1 MDKEEAVKLTRRVN
15 PIAKFAV
22 ERKVTMGMAILGILV
37 LGYLSLQRL
46 PLEFLPDFSRPS
58 MWVQAPYNSSSPE
71 EVERLIVRPLEDIL
85 GTINGIETLSVRAS
99 ASQGSVSLS
108 FEDGTDMDMA
118 AVEVRDRIDR
128 IRHLL
133 PSDLRRVFIRRFQST
148 DMPVFRFQVS
158 SNWDKDRL
166 YFFVENVL
174 QRRLERL
181 EGVAQVD
188 TRGLNQRQVEV
199 RINPARMR
207 SHGVDVRDVASS
219 LRSNNVNVSG
229 GWVKEGGRKLIIR
242 TIGEFQTL
250 DEIQSLPLTGRGIR
264 LGDVADVEYAYPR
277 QDSFNFLNGQE
288 ALTVSVY
295 KASTANLLEVV
306 DRVKVELEEIGGLSN
321 AEGLR
326 FRYLRDSSVDIRKG
340 LGQLRN
346 AGLLGGG
353 LAILFLFF
361 FLRKVRTTLLV
372 AIAIPISVILTFV
385 IMYFLR
391 QMDLSNITINII
403 SLMGLMLAVGM
414 LVDNSI
420 VVIEAI
426 FRRFQDL
433 GEDAKTAALRGTT
446 EVAMPII
453 ASTATTICVFVPLI
467 FLGSGGGFMRFMTD
481 VGMTICIVMVASLL
495 VALTVVP
502 MMASILLK
510 GESSKRS
517 NIVLWLTQKYGGVIA
532 FTLKHRFAFFLSI
545 LVMLYGS
552 WLLFGTIERSFSP
565 RTMEREVS
573 IYVDVPRH
581 FSVEQKAALHEEI
594 FQLLMEKKIE
604 LDIKD
609 ITYRYE
615 RGSGRSRG
623 GGPGGGAS
631 RVEVMLTDEEEASLS
646 TREVRDK
653 IRELLPVRAGITF
666 RLAQSMGRHGGGM
679 MGISM
684 DISGDDLAV
693 LELVSAKIVER
704 LEAIPFIKDVDTSL
718 ESGDEEI
725 HVEVNRER
733 ALAAGLSTQVVAM
746 TINNALSTRPVS
758 RLKTEEREVD
768 LVMQFREEDR
778 QTLDQLKKMPVF
790 STENAL
796 PIGALAD
803 FRMEQGPRTIER
815 ENRRP
820 EISIT
825 ANTTGQSASFGMMGE
840 VQEIMDTI
848 NLPPGYE
855 WSFGRWARHAQQDF
869 GEAGFSLLFA
879 MLLIYLI
886 MSALFENF
894 VQPLT
899 IMFSIPFAFIGVGI
913 VLKITNQPL
922 DNTSNLGLIILI
934 GVVVNNAIV
943 LIDHIN
949 HLRWEGMSR
958 TEAVILGGKHR
969 LRPIMMTA
977 LTTLL
982 GLTPMVAPLI
992 FPGWLGTPE
1001 GNAAN
1006 WAPVG
1011 LVIMAGLA
1019 ASTLLTLIIIPTIYS
1034 IMDDFIV
1041 FLRRVVRAA

>member
-1 MDKEEAVKLTRRVN
+1 VDKEEAVKLSRRIN

-22 ERKVTMGMAILGILV
+22 ERRVTMGMAILGILV

-85 GTINGIETLSVRAS
+85 GTINGIDTLSVRAS

-108 FEDGTDMDMA
+108 FKDGTDMDLA

-158 SNWDKDRL
+158 SDWDKDRL

-188 TRGLNQRQVEV
+188 TRGLYQRQVEV
-199 RINPARMR
+199 RIHPARMR
-207 SHGVDVRDVASS
+207 SHGVDVRDIATS
-219 LRSNNVNVSG
+219 LRTNNVNVSG
-229 GWVKEGGRKLIIR
+229 GWVKESGRKLIIR
-242 TIGEFQTL
+242 SIGEFQTL
-250 DEIQSLPLTGRGIR
+250 EEIQNLPLTGLGIR
-264 LGDVADVEYAYPR
+264 LADVADVEYAYPR
-277 QDSFNFLNGQE
+277 QDTFNFLNGQE
-288 ALTVSVY
+288 ALTLSVY

-306 DRVKVELEEIGGLSN
+306 DRVKVELDTIKELSN
-321 AEGLR
+321 AEGIR

-391 QMDLSNITINII
+391 QMDLSTITINIV

-433 GEDAKTAALRGTT
+433 GENAKTAALRGTS

-453 ASTATTICVFVPLI
+453 ASTATTICVFVPLV

-481 VGMTICIVMVASLL
+481 VGTTICIVMVASLL

-510 GESSKRS
+510 GESSQRS
-517 NIVLWLTQKYGGVIA
+517 SIVQWLTEKYGIVIG
-532 FTLKHRFAFFLSI
+532 FTLKHRFSFFLSI
-545 LVMLYGS
+545 LAMLYGS

-565 RTMEREVS
+565 RTMERQVALY
-573 IYVDVPRH
+573 IDMPR
-581 FSVEQKAALHEEI
+581 SYTVEQKGAVYDEVFAL
-594 FQLLMEKKIE
+594 LSAKKDE
-604 LDIKD
+604 LEIKD
-609 ITYRYE
+609 MSYRYQ

-623 GGPGGGAS
+623 GWGGGN
-631 RVEVMLTDEEEASLS
+631 RFEVSLTDEEDSKLT
-646 TREVRDK
+646 TREIRDK
-653 IRELLPVRAGITF
+653 IRDLLPVKPGVTF

-679 MGISM
+679 MGISL

-693 LELVSAKIVER
+693 LELVSAKVVER
-704 LEAIPFIKDVDTSL
+704 LEEIPFVKDVDTSL

-733 ALAAGLSTQVVAM
+733 ALAAGLSTQAVAM

-758 RLKTEEREVD
+758 RLKTDEREVD

-790 STENAL
+790 NSDNAL

-803 FRMEQGPRTIER
+803 FRMEKGPRTIER

-825 ANTTGQSASFGMMGE
+825 ANTTGRSASFQMMGE
-840 VQEIMDTI
+840 VRQIMDSI
-848 NLPPGYE
+848 GLPPGYE

-899 IMFSIPFAFIGVGI
+899 IMFSIPFAFIGVGV

-969 LRPIMMTA
+969 LRPILMTA

-1019 ASTLLTLIIIPTIYS
+1019 ASTALTLIIIPTIYS
-1034 IMDDFIV
+1034 IMDDFVV

>member
-1 MDKEEAVKLTRRVN
+1 MTPAEQVADKTKLKRRIN

-22 ERKVTMGMAILGILV
+22 ERRVTMGMAVLGVMV

-46 PLEFLPDFSRPS
+46 PLEFLPDMSRPS

-71 EVERLIVRPLEDIL
+71 EVERIIVRPLEDIL
-85 GTINGIETLSVRAS
+85 GTVNGIETLSVRAS
-99 ASQGSVSLS
+99 ASSGSVSLS
-108 FEDGTDMDMA
+108 FEDGTDMDLA

-133 PSDLRRVFIRRFQST
+133 PSDLRRVYIRRFQST
-148 DMPVFRFQVS
+148 DMPVFRVQIS

-181 EGVAQVD
+181 EGVAQID
-188 TRGLNQRQVEV
+188 TWGLNKRQVEV
-199 RINPARMR
+199 QIHPARMR
-207 SHGVDVRDVASS
+207 SHGVDVREISS
-219 LRSNNVNVSG
+219 ALRSNNVNVSG
-229 GWVKEGGRKLIIR
+229 GWVKEGGRKLVIR
-242 TIGEFQTL
+242 SIGEFQTL
-250 DEIQSLPLTGRGIR
+250 DEIKKLPLSGQGIR
-264 LGDVADVEYAYPR
+264 LGDVADVEYTYPR
-277 QDSFNFLNGQE
+277 QESFNFLNGQE
-288 ALTVSVY
+288 ALTLSVY
-295 KASTANLLEVV
+295 KASTANLLDVV
-306 DRVKVELEEIGGLSN
+306 DRVKVELGEIQKLPT

-326 FRYLRDSSVDIRKG
+326 FRHLRDSSVDIRKG

-361 FLRKVRTTLLV
+361 FLRKIRTTLLV

-385 IMYFLR
+385 IMYFSR
-391 QMDLSNITINII
+391 QMHLSNITINII

-426 FRRFQDL
+426 YRRYQDL
-433 GEDAKTAALRGTT
+433 GEDAKTAALRGTS

-453 ASTATTICVFVPLI
+453 ASTATTICVFVPLV

-481 VGMTICIVMVASLL
+481 VGTTICIVMVSSLL

-502 MMASILLK
+502 MVATIVMK
-510 GESSKRS
+510 GESSQRS
-517 NIVLWLTQKYGGVIA
+517 NIVDWLVRKYGIVIG

-545 LVMLYGS
+545 LAMLYGS

-565 RTMEREVS
+565 RTMERQVS
-573 IYVDVPRH
+573 LYVDTPRH
-581 FSVEQKAALHEEI
+581 FTVEQKADLHDEI
-594 FQLLMEKKIE
+594 FQLLMGQKDE
-604 LDIKD
+604 LEIKD
-609 ITYRYE
+609 ITYRYR

-623 GGPGGGAS
+623 GGDS
-631 RVEVMLTDEEEASLS
+631 RFEVILIDEEESKLS
-646 TREVRDK
+646 TREIQGR
-653 IRELLPVRAGITF
+653 IRGLLPVKAGVNF
-666 RLAQSMGRHGGGM
+666 RLAQSRGRHGGGM

-684 DISGDDLAV
+684 DLSGDDLAV
-693 LELVSAKIVER
+693 LELVAARVVER
-704 LEAIPFIKDVDTSL
+704 LEEIPFIKDIDTSL

-733 ALAAGLSTQVVAM
+733 ALAAGLSTQAVAM

-778 QTLDQLKKMPVF
+778 KTLDQLKKMPVF
-790 STENAL
+790 NTANAM

-803 FRMEQGPRTIER
+803 FRMEKGPRTIER

-825 ANTTGQSASFGMMGE
+825 ANTSGQSASLKMMGE
-840 VQEIMDTI
+840 VRQIMDSM

-886 MSALFENF
+886 MAALFENF

-913 VLKITNQPL
+913 VLKVTNQPL

-949 HLRWEGMSR
+949 HLRWEGMGR
-958 TEAVILGGKHR
+958 TEAVILGGTHR
-969 LRPIMMTA
+969 LRPILMTA

-982 GLTPMVAPLI
+982 GLSPMVAPLL

-1019 ASTLLTLIIIPTIYS
+1019 ASTALTLIIIPTIYS
-1034 IMDDFIV
+1034 IMDDFLV
-1041 FLRRVVRAA
+1041 FMRRVVRAA

>member
-1 MDKEEAVKLTRRVN
+1 VEQGDPTKLTRRIN

-22 ERKVTMGMAILGILV
+22 ERRVTMGMAVLGILV

-46 PLEFLPDFSRPS
+46 PLEFMPDFSRPS
-58 MWVQAPYNSSSPE
+58 MSVQAPYNSSSPE

-85 GTINGIETLSVRAS
+85 GTINGIDTLSVRAS
-99 ASQGSVSLS
+99 ASSGSVNLS

-133 PSDLRRVFIRRFQST
+133 PSDLRRVYIRRFQST
-148 DMPVFRFQVS
+148 DMPVFQFQVS
-158 SNWDKDRL
+158 SDWERDRL

-188 TRGLNQRQVEV
+188 SRGLNQRQVEV
-199 RINPARMR
+199 RIHPARMR
-207 SHGVDVRDVASS
+207 SHRVDVREISNA

-242 TIGEFQTL
+242 TIGEFRTI
-250 DEIQSLPLTGRGIR
+250 DEIQNLPLSKEGIR
-264 LGDVADVEYAYPR
+264 LGDVAEVEYAFPR
-277 QDSFNFLNGQE
+277 QNSYNFLNGQE
-288 ALTVSVY
+288 AVSVSIN
-295 KASTANLLEVV
+295 KASTANLLDVV
-306 DRVKVELEEIGGLSN
+306 DRVKVELEEIQKLSS
-321 AEGLR
+321 AEGIR

-353 LAILFLFF
+353 FAILFLFF

-385 IMYFLR
+385 IMYFSR
-391 QMDLSNITINII
+391 QMGVSNITINII

-433 GEDAKTAALRGTT
+433 GEDAKTAALRGTS

-453 ASTATTICVFVPLI
+453 ASTVTTICVFVPLV

-481 VGMTICIVMVASLL
+481 IGMTICIVMVSSLL

-502 MMASILLK
+502 MVATILMK
-510 GESSKRS
+510 GESSQRS
-517 NIVLWLTQKYGGVIA
+517 NIVDWLVRKYGIVIG
-532 FTLKHRFAFFLSI
+532 FTLKHRFSFFLSI
-545 LVMLYGS
+545 LAMLYLS
-552 WLLFGTIERSFSP
+552 WLLFGTIERTFSP
-565 RTMEREVS
+565 RTMERQVALY
-573 IYVDVPRH
+573 IDTPRH
-581 FSVEQKAALHEEI
+581 YSIEQKAALYEELYQI
-594 FQLLMEKKIE
+594 LDARRDE
-604 LDIKD
+604 LEIADLS
-609 ITYRYE
+609 YRYT
-615 RGSGRSRG
+615 RGTGRSRG
-623 GGPGGGAS
+623 GWGGGS
-631 RVEVMLTDEEEASLS
+631 RFEVMLKDEEEGSLS
-646 TREVRDK
+646 TQVIRDR
-653 IRELLPVRAGITF
+653 IRELLPVTAGVNF

-679 MGISM
+679 MGISL
-684 DISGDDLAV
+684 DISGDDMAV
-693 LELVSAKIVER
+693 LELVSERVVEA
-704 LEAIPFIKDVDTSL
+704 LEQMPSVKDVDTSL

-758 RLKTEEREVD
+758 QLKTDEREVD

-778 QTLDQLKKMPVF
+778 ETLDQLKRMPVF
-790 STENAL
+790 NAASAL
-796 PIGALAD
+796 PISALAD
-803 FRMEQGPRTIER
+803 FSMERGPRSIER

-820 EISIT
+820 ELSIT
-825 ANTTGQSASFGMMGE
+825 ANTSGQGASFRLMGE
-840 VQEIMDTI
+840 VQKIMDTV

-855 WSFGRWARHAQQDF
+855 WSFGRWARHARDDF
-869 GEAGFSLLFA
+869 GEAAFSLLFA
-879 MLLIYLI
+879 GLLIYLI

-899 IMFSIPFAFIGVGI
+899 IMFSIPFAFIGVGV
-913 VLKITNQPL
+913 VLKLTNQPL

-958 TEAVILGGKHR
+958 REAVILGGKHR
-969 LRPIMMTA
+969 LRPILMTA

-982 GLTPMVAPLI
+982 GLSPMVAPLL
-992 FPGWLGTPE
+992 FPGWLGTAE

-1019 ASTLLTLIIIPTIYS
+1019 ASTALTLIIIPTIYTLL
-1034 IMDDFIV
+1034 DDVIV
-1041 FLRRVVRAA
+1041 FMRRVVRTA

>member
-1 MDKEEAVKLTRRVN
+1 MD
-15 PIAKFAV
+15 I
-22 ERKVTMGMAILGILV
+22 
-37 LGYLSLQRL
+37 
-46 PLEFLPDFSRPS
+46 
-58 MWVQAPYNSSSPE
+58 
-71 EVERLIVRPLEDIL
+71 
-85 GTINGIETLSVRAS
+85 
-99 ASQGSVSLS
+99 
-108 FEDGTDMDMA
+108 
-118 AVEVRDRIDR
+118 
-128 IRHLL
+128 
-133 PSDLRRVFIRRFQST
+133 
-148 DMPVFRFQVS
+148 
-158 SNWDKDRL
+158 
-166 YFFVENVL
+166 
-174 QRRLERL
+174 
-181 EGVAQVD
+181 
-188 TRGLNQRQVEV
+188 
-199 RINPARMR
+199 
-207 SHGVDVRDVASS
+207 
-219 LRSNNVNVSG
+219 
-229 GWVKEGGRKLIIR
+229 
-242 TIGEFQTL
+242 
-250 DEIQSLPLTGRGIR
+250 
-264 LGDVADVEYAYPR
+264 
-277 QDSFNFLNGQE
+277 
-288 ALTVSVY
+288 
-295 KASTANLLEVV
+295 
-306 DRVKVELEEIGGLSN
+306 
-321 AEGLR
+321 
-326 FRYLRDSSVDIRKG
+326 
-340 LGQLRN
+340 
-346 AGLLGGG
+346 
-353 LAILFLFF
+353 
-361 FLRKVRTTLLV
+361 
-372 AIAIPISVILTFV
+372 
-385 IMYFLR
+385 
-391 QMDLSNITINII
+391 SNITINII

-433 GEDAKTAALRGTT
+433 GEDAKTAALRGTS

-453 ASTATTICVFVPLI
+453 ASTATTICVFVPLV

-481 VGMTICIVMVASLL
+481 VGTTICIVMVASLL

-502 MMASILLK
+502 MMASIILK
-510 GESSKRS
+510 GESSQRS
-517 NIVLWLTQKYGGVIA
+517 SIVQWLTEKYGVVIA
-532 FTLKHRFAFFLSI
+532 YTLKHRFSFFLSI
-545 LVMLYGS
+545 LAMLYGS

-565 RTMEREVS
+565 RTMERQVALY
-573 IYVDVPRH
+573 IDTPR
-581 FSVEQKAALHEEI
+581 SYTVEQKAELHDEL
-594 FQLLMEKKIE
+594 FGLLMEKKAE
-604 LDIKD
+604 LEIQDIS
-609 ITYRYE
+609 YRYR

-623 GGPGGGAS
+623 GWGGQS
-631 RVEVMLTDEEEASLS
+631 RFEIMLKDEEESKLS
-646 TREVRDK
+646 TREIRDR
-653 IRELLPVRAGITF
+653 IRNMLPVKPGITF

-679 MGISM
+679 MGISL

-693 LELVSAKIVER
+693 LELVSERVVEQ

-733 ALAAGLSTQVVAM
+733 ALAAGLSTQAVAM

-758 RLKTEEREVD
+758 RLKTDEREVD

-778 QTLDQLKKMPVF
+778 QTLDQLKKMPIF
-790 STENAL
+790 NTDNAL

-803 FRMEQGPRTIER
+803 FRMEKGPRTIER

-825 ANTTGQSASFGMMGE
+825 ANTTGQSASFQMMGE
-840 VQEIMDTI
+840 VRQIMDSV

-899 IMFSIPFAFIGVGI
+899 IMFSIPFAFIGVGV

-969 LRPIMMTA
+969 LRPILMTA

-982 GLTPMVAPLI
+982 GLTPMVAPMI
-992 FPGWLGTPE
+992 FPGWLGRPE

-1019 ASTLLTLIIIPTIYS
+1019 ASTALTLIIIPTIYS
-1034 IMDDFIV
+1034 IMDDFVV

>member
-1 MDKEEAVKLTRRVN
+1 LEQHEDKTKLKRRIN
-15 PIAKFAV
+15 PIARFAV
-22 ERKVTMGMAILGILV
+22 ERRVTMGMAVLGIVV

-46 PLEFLPDFSRPS
+46 PLEFLPEMSRPS

-71 EVERLIVRPLEDIL
+71 EVERIIVRPLEDIL
-85 GTINGIETLSVRAS
+85 GTVNGIETLSVRAS

-108 FEDGTDMDMA
+108 FEDGTDMDLA

-148 DMPVFRFQVS
+148 DMPVFRLQVS
-158 SNWDKDRL
+158 ADWERDRL

-181 EGVAQVD
+181 EGVAQID
-188 TRGLNQRQVEV
+188 AWGLNQRQVEV
-199 RINPARMR
+199 QIHPARMR
-207 SHGVDVRDVASS
+207 SHGIGVREISTA
-219 LRSNNVNVSG
+219 LRTNNVNVSG
-229 GWVKEGGRKLIIR
+229 GWVKEGGRKLVIR
-242 TIGEFQTL
+242 SIGEFQTL
-250 DEIQSLPLTGRGIR
+250 DEIQNLPLRGNGIR
-264 LGDVADVEYAYPR
+264 LSDVADVAFTYPR

-295 KASTANLLEVV
+295 KASTANLLDVV
-306 DRVKVELEEIGGLSN
+306 DRVKVELDEIQKLQSAQGI
-321 AEGLR
+321 R
-326 FRYLRDSSVDIRKG
+326 FRPLRDSSVDIRKG

-372 AIAIPISVILTFV
+372 AIAIPISVVLTFV
-385 IMYFLR
+385 IMYFSR
-391 QMDLSNITINII
+391 QMELSNITINII

-433 GEDAKTAALRGTT
+433 GEDAKTAALRGTS

-453 ASTATTICVFVPLI
+453 ASTTTTICVFVPLV

-481 VGMTICIVMVASLL
+481 VGTTICIVMVSSLL

-502 MMASILLK
+502 MVATILMK
-510 GESSKRS
+510 GESSQRS
-517 NIVLWLTQKYGGVIA
+517 SIVDWLVRNYGIVIG
-532 FTLKHRFAFFLSI
+532 FTLKHRFSFFLSI
-545 LVMLYGS
+545 LAMLYGS

-565 RTMEREVS
+565 RTMERQVALY
-573 IYVDVPRH
+573 IDTPRH
-581 FSVEQKAALHEEI
+581 FTIEQKAELHEDV
-594 FQLLMEKKIE
+594 FQLLMSKKDE
-604 LDIKD
+604 LEIKD
-609 ITYRYE
+609 ISYRYR

-623 GGPGGGAS
+623 GFGGGS
-631 RVEVMLTDEEEASLS
+631 RVDVILTDEEESKLS
-646 TREVRDK
+646 TREIQGR
-653 IRELLPVRAGITF
+653 IREILPVKPGINF
-666 RLAQSMGRHGGGM
+666 RLAQSRGRHGGGM
-679 MGISM
+679 MGISL
-684 DISGDDLAV
+684 DLSGDDLGV
-693 LELVSAKIVER
+693 LELVAERVVKR
-704 LEAIPFIKDVDTSL
+704 LEEIPFIKDVDTSL
-718 ESGDEEI
+718 ESGDEEV

-733 ALAAGLSTQVVAM
+733 ALAAGLSTQAVAM
-746 TINNALSTRPVS
+746 TINNALTSRPVS

-790 STENAL
+790 NTANAL

-803 FRMEQGPRTIER
+803 FRMEKGPRTIER

-825 ANTTGQSASFGMMGE
+825 ANTSGPSSSFRMLGQ
-840 VQEIMDTI
+840 VREIMESV

-886 MSALFENF
+886 MAALFENF
-894 VQPLT
+894 IQPLT

-922 DNTSNLGLIILI
+922 DNTSNLGLIILV

-969 LRPIMMTA
+969 LRPILMTA

-982 GLTPMVAPLI
+982 GLTPMVAPLLL
-992 FPGWLGTPE
+992 PGWLGTPE

-1019 ASTLLTLIIIPTIYS
+1019 ASTALTLIIIPTIYS
-1034 IMDDFIV
+1034 IMDDFLV
-1041 FLRRVVRAA
+1041 FMRRVIRAA

>member
-1 MDKEEAVKLTRRVN
+1 M
-15 PIAKFAV
+15 
-22 ERKVTMGMAILGILV
+22 
-37 LGYLSLQRL
+37 
-46 PLEFLPDFSRPS
+46 PDFSRPS
-58 MWVQAPYNSSSPE
+58 MMVQAPYNSSSPE

-85 GTINGIETLSVRAS
+85 GTINGIDTLSVRAS
-99 ASQGSVSLS
+99 ASSGSVNLS

-133 PSDLRRVFIRRFQST
+133 PTDLRRVYIRRFQMT
-148 DMPVFRFQVS
+148 DMPVFQFQVS
-158 SNWDKDRL
+158 SNWDRDRL

-188 TRGLNQRQVEV
+188 TRGLNRRQVEV
-199 RINPARMR
+199 RIHPARMR
-207 SHGVDVRDVASS
+207 AHGVDVREISS
-219 LRSNNVNVSG
+219 ALRSNNVNVSG

-242 TIGEFQTL
+242 TIGEFRTI
-250 DEIQSLPLTGRGIR
+250 DEIQNLPLSGQGIR
-264 LGDVADVEYAYPR
+264 LGDVAEVEYAFPR
-277 QDSFNFLNGQE
+277 QNSFNFLNGQE
-288 ALTVSVY
+288 AISVSVN
-295 KASTANLLEVV
+295 KASTANLLAVV
-306 DRVKVELEEIGGLSN
+306 DRVKVELEEIQKLSN
-321 AEGLR
+321 AEGIR

-385 IMYFLR
+385 IMYFMR
-391 QMDLSNITINII
+391 QMDVSNITINII

-433 GEDAKTAALRGTT
+433 GEDAKTAALRGTS

-453 ASTATTICVFVPLI
+453 ASTVTTICVFVPLV

-481 VGMTICIVMVASLL
+481 IGMTICIVMVSSLL

-502 MMASILLK
+502 MVASIMMK
-510 GESSKRS
+510 GESSQRS
-517 NIVLWLTQKYGGVIA
+517 NIVDWLIRKYGFVIG

-545 LVMLYGS
+545 VAMLYGS
-552 WLLFGTIERSFSP
+552 WLLFGTIERTFTP
-565 RTMEREVS
+565 RTMERQVALY
-573 IYVDVPRH
+573 IDTPRH
-581 FSVEQKAALHEEI
+581 YSLEQKAALHEELYQI
-594 FQLLMEKKIE
+594 LDARRDE
-604 LDIKD
+604 LEIAD
-609 ITYRYE
+609 ITYRYQ

-623 GGPGGGAS
+623 GWGGGS
-631 RVEVMLTDEEEASLS
+631 RFEVMLEDEKEGSLS
-646 TREVRDK
+646 TLVIRDR
-653 IRELLPVRAGITF
+653 IRALMPVTAGVNF

-679 MGISM
+679 MGVSL
-684 DISGDDLAV
+684 DISGDDIAV
-693 LELVSAKIVER
+693 LELVSEKVVAA
-704 LEAIPFIKDVDTSL
+704 LEQIPFVKDVDTSL

-733 ALAAGLSTQVVAM
+733 ALAAGFSTQAVAM

-758 RLKTEEREVD
+758 QLKTDEREVD

-790 STENAL
+790 NAASAL

-803 FRMEQGPRTIER
+803 FSMERGPRSIER

-825 ANTTGQSASFGMMGE
+825 ANTTGQGASFQMMGE
-840 VQEIMDTI
+840 VQKIMDTI

-886 MSALFENF
+886 MAALFENF
-894 VQPLT
+894 IQPLT
-899 IMFSIPFAFIGVGI
+899 IMFSIPFAFIGVGV
-913 VLKITNQPL
+913 VLKLTNQPL

-958 TEAVILGGKHR
+958 TEAVVLGGKHR
-969 LRPIMMTA
+969 LRPILMTA

-982 GLTPMVAPLI
+982 GLSPMVAPLF
-992 FPGWLGTPE
+992 FPGWLGTAE

-1019 ASTLLTLIIIPTIYS
+1019 ASTCLTLIIIPTIYTLL
-1034 IMDDFIV
+1034 DDVIV
-1041 FLRRVVRAA
+1041 FMRRVVRAA